1 MDDGSLPRA
10 LFSKAL
16 APDEPLIE
24 TFVSDLSLSGYFGR
38 SSGAA
43 ITDRRLIV
51 VDEAHD
57 GGYIDF
63 PFDKI
68 KEIKVHTLYGNSV
81 LRLRM
86 ADDPDR
92 IVDVLRF
99 SRTLDDD
106 AEEFAEKVRERVAPV
121 GRDSPNGVHKHATA
135 PQGGRCRSCG
145 RRLPDGQTIC
155 PACVDKRRLAVRSF
169 RYLAK
174 YPGATALSFGVTL
187 AITGIQL
194 IPTYLTKVM
203 VDDVLVPRNISM
215 LWWVIGAILAVHG
228 LLAVLNGIHIYSLHW
243 LGNRV
248 IVDLRTEIYAKLQQ
262 LELSFYDKRQTGWI
276 MSRVT
281 NDTSFL
287 QHFMVQGVQQ
297 IVVHILM
304 VAGIAVVLF
313 LMNWRLA
320 LMTLIP
326 LPLVAFGTVWFS
338 RRMHGVYHRIWRR
351 VSNMHAMLG
360 DTIPGIRVVKAFT
373 REAGEI
379 DRFVG
384 KNEEVFTENMRAIYI
399 ASYFFPS
406 MSFVMA
412 IGAILLWAVGGYRV
426 ITVGDILP
434 GELIA
439 FIGYT
444 MMLYN
449 PIQALSR
456 SSEQVQGA
464 VTAAE
469 RLFEILDTKPETE
482 DEEGKTE
489 LPDIKGRIEF
499 RNVSFHYEKGDPVL
513 QNVSFTI
520 EPGQMIGLVGSSG
533 SGKSTLINLI
543 ARFYKVTEGEILID
557 GVNINDVKLSS
568 LRSQIGIVL
577 QEPFLFHG
585 TIAENIR
592 YGRPDATFDE
602 VVEAARL
609 ANAHKF
615 IMNLPDGY
623 DTRIGE
629 RGVGLSG
636 GEKQR
641 ISIAR
646 AILKNPR
653 ILILDEATSAVDT
666 ETERLIQEAIDRLT
680 SGRTTIA
687 IAHRLSTLQNA
698 DRLIVLQDGK
708 IVESGTHD
716 ELLAIP
722 NGVFRKLVNMQHEI
736 ARSRPLQAAVG
747 QGG

>member
-1 MDDGSLPRA
+1 
-10 LFSKAL
+10 
-16 APDEPLIE
+16 
-24 TFVSDLSLSGYFGR
+24 
-38 SSGAA
+38 
-43 ITDRRLIV
+43 
-51 VDEAHD
+51 
-57 GGYIDF
+57 
-63 PFDKI
+63 
-68 KEIKVHTLYGNSV
+68 
-81 LRLRM
+81 
-86 ADDPDR
+86 
-92 IVDVLRF
+92 
-99 SRTLDDD
+99 
-106 AEEFAEKVRERVAPV
+106 
-121 GRDSPNGVHKHATA
+121 
-135 PQGGRCRSCG
+135 
-145 RRLPDGQTIC
+145 
-155 PACVDKRRLAVRSF
+155 
-169 RYLAK
+169 
-174 YPGATALSFGVTL
+174 
-187 AITGIQL
+187 
-194 IPTYLTKVM
+194 
-203 VDDVLVPRNISM
+203 
-215 LWWVIGAILAVHG
+215 
-228 LLAVLNGIHIYSLHW
+228 
-243 LGNRV
+243 
-248 IVDLRTEIYAKLQQ
+248 
-262 LELSFYDKRQTGWI
+262 

-287 QHFMVQGVQQ
+287 QHFMVQGLQQ
-297 IVVHILM
+297 IIVHILM
-304 VAGIAVVLF
+304 IAGIAVVLF
-313 LMNWRLA
+313 LMNWQLA

-326 LPLVAFGTVWFS
+326 LPLVAFGTIWFS

-379 DRFVG
+379 DRFVD
-384 KNEEVFTENMRAIYI
+384 KNEEVFTENMRAISI

-426 ITVGDILP
+426 ITVGDLLP

-469 RLFEILDTKPETE
+469 RLFEIIDTKPETE
-482 DEEGKTE
+482 DDDGKLE
-489 LPDIKGRIEF
+489 LPEVRGEIEF

-520 EPGQMIGLVGSSG
+520 EPGQMVGLVGASG

-543 ARFYKVTEGEILID
+543 ARFYKVTEGEALVD
-557 GVNINDVKLSS
+557 GININDVKLSS

-592 YGRPDATFDE
+592 YGRPDASFDE

-629 RGVGLSG
+629 RLMDAIEGKL
-636 GEKQR
+636 K
-641 ISIAR
+641 AR
-646 AILKNPR
+646 A
-653 ILILDEATSAVDT
+653 
-666 ETERLIQEAIDRLT
+666 
-680 SGRTTIA
+680 
-687 IAHRLSTLQNA
+687 
-698 DRLIVLQDGK
+698 
-708 IVESGTHD
+708 
-716 ELLAIP
+716 
-722 NGVFRKLVNMQHEI
+722 
-736 ARSRPLQAAVG
+736 AAAQV
-747 QGG
+747 